1 MEARSQIDL
10 LIHAL
15 VLVRKASSAVE
26 AAVGL
31 PATDRAELEEQLE
44 AVRQDLG
51 QVVHQLSGAVPGG
64 SALAKRPEVKAT
76 AGVVEFLARQGAT
89 QLGAVAGMADAL
101 RQGTSSRALA
111 QRIERRLAEVGVA
124 SREDLADALGVEPD
138 SVQLQ
143 EAIER
148 ALGSGRAEWYGPG
161 VYGVPRGEL
170 EELGDRPP
178 MATSGEPTGLDAP
191 EEETE
196 EEPTG
201 REHLQTAVSAL
212 EHSLGGL
219 ATALRSSGAERPYSE
234 RIRELRR
241 LADEG
246 VISGE
251 EYERKRREILEA
263 L

>member
-31 PATDRAELEEQLE
+31 PAADRAELEEQLE
-44 AVRQDLG
+44 AVRHDLG
-51 QVVHQLSGAVPGG
+51 QVVQQLGGAIPGG
-64 SALAKRPEVKAT
+64 SALAKRPEVRAT
-76 AGVVEFLARQGAT
+76 AGVVEFLARQGAS
-89 QLGAVAGMADAL
+89 QLGAVAGVADAL

-111 QRIERRLAEVGVA
+111 QRIEHHLAEVGVA
-124 SREDLADALGVEPD
+124 SREDLAEILGVEPD
-138 SVQLQ
+138 SIQLQ

-161 VYGVPRGEL
+161 VYGVPRTQL
-170 EELGDRPP
+170 EELGARPP
-178 MATSGEPTGLDAP
+178 DDVGSGEAP
-191 EEETE
+191 EAADPGEEG
-196 EEPTG
+196 PTG
-201 REHLQTAVSAL
+201 REHLQTAVGAL
-212 EHSLGGL
+212 EQSLGGL
-219 ATALRSSGAERPYSE
+219 ATALRSSGSERPGSE

-246 VISGE
+246 VINAE
-251 EYERKRREILEA
+251 EYERKRREILKD

>member
-1 MEARSQIDL
+1 MEARSQLDL

-44 AVRQDLG
+44 AVRHDLS
-51 QVVHQLSGAVPGG
+51 QVVRQLGGAIPGG
-64 SALAKRPEVKAT
+64 STLAKRPEVKAA

-89 QLGAVAGMADAL
+89 QLGAVAGVADAL
-101 RQGTSSRALA
+101 RQGTTSRALA

-124 SREDLADALGVEPD
+124 SREDLAEALGVEPE
-138 SVQLQ
+138 SIELQ

-161 VYGVPRGEL
+161 VYGVPRSQL
-170 EELGDRPP
+170 EELGAHPP
-178 MATSGEPTGLDAP
+178 LAAGASEAEVAAEPDEG
-191 EEETE
+191 

-201 REHLQTAVSAL
+201 FDHLQAAVSSL

-219 ATALRSSGAERPYSE
+219 ATALRSSGADRPDSD

-246 VISGE
+246 VISTE
-251 EYERKRREILEA
+251 EYERKRREILET

>member
-15 VLVRKASSAVE
+15 VLARKASSAVE

-44 AVRQDLG
+44 AVRHDLG
-51 QVVHQLSGAVPGG
+51 QVVHQLGGAVPGG
-64 SALAKRPEVKAT
+64 SALAKRPEVKAA
-76 AGVVEFLARQGAT
+76 AGVVEFIARQGAS
-89 QLGAVAGMADAL
+89 QLGTVAGMADAL

-124 SREDLADALGVEPD
+124 SREDLAEALGIDVD
-138 SVQLQ
+138 SIQLQ

-148 ALGSGRAEWYGPG
+148 ALGSGGAEWYGPG
-161 VYGVPRGEL
+161 VYGVPRGQL
-170 EELGDRPP
+170 EELGDRPA
-178 MATSGEPTGLDAP
+178 MAGEESFAAGEPAA
-191 EEETE
+191 E

-212 EHSLGGL
+212 EHSLSGL
-219 ATALRSSGAERPYSE
+219 ATALRSSGAELPYSE

-246 VISGE
+246 VISDE
-251 EYERKRREILEA
+251 EYERKREEILEA